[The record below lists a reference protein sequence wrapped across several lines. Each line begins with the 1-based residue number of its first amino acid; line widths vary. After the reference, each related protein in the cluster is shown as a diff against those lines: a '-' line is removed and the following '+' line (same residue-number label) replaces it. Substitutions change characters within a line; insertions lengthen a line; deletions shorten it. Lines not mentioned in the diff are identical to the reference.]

1 MADPSGLPAIKA
13 ALLALVSAV
22 PGLANVK
29 LGRRLTYDW
38 GNFVNQF
45 QEVDDG
51 VARVNGWAII
61 WKGQDERRL
70 TTMEN
75 LISHRFTISGY
86 YTLREVKAA
95 DLTTSEEEFD
105 LLISAITDK
114 IRETHDLSGTSELSS
129 PALVPLK
136 DERLFGGVL
145 CHYCEITIKADERLA
160 GD

>member
-1 MADPSGLPAIKA
+1 
-13 ALLALVSAV
+13 
-22 PGLANVK
+22 
-29 LGRRLTYDW
+29 
-38 GNFVNQF
+38 
-45 QEVDDG
+45 
-51 VARVNGWAII
+51 
-61 WKGQDERRL
+61 
-70 TTMEN
+70 MEN
-75 LISHRFTISGY
+75 LITHRFQLTGV

-114 IRETHDLSGTSELSS
+114 IRETHDLGGAAELSS

-145 CHYCEITIKADERLA
+145 CHYCEITITADERLA